1 MSAGR
6 CRLIFFAAACALSA
20 VGAAADSSNQGLE
33 LGKQEYLARCAVCHG
48 ESGVGAGDS
57 TEALTRKPADLAT
70 YARRNGGGYP
80 RELAWLAIDGRTL
93 DDSVQRHRV
102 MPIWDQEYRN
112 EALANPTYRAPEKFV
127 SERIA
132 ALVDYVETLQVK

>member
-1 MSAGR
+1 MSAGC
-6 CRLIFFAAACALSA
+6 CRLVFVALACGL
-20 VGAAADSSNQGLE
+20 GAAAAAQDATKQGLE
-33 LGKQEYLARCAVCHG
+33 FGKQEYLARCAGCHG

-57 TEALTRKPADLAT
+57 NEALTRTPADLAT

-93 DDSVQRHRV
+93 SASVQSHRE
-102 MPIWDQEYRN
+102 MPTWGETYRK
-112 EALANPTYRAPEKFV
+112 EALANPANRAPETFV

-132 ALVDYVETLQVK
+132 ALVDYVATLQAR